1 MTRPL
6 QRLWAAFRQWRLRP
20 RPRGSTRRLGRLAEQ
35 AAARWLRRRG
45 YRIVERNLRLPGG
58 EIDLL
63 ACREGWLVV
72 VEVRSRKQGSA
83 VSPRETLTAKKKR
96 RLRRLAEQVHKRP
109 RWRRLS
115 LRIDLVEVETDTR
128 DRVVSIQ
135 ALEAVC

>member
-1 MTRPL
+1 MMRPL
-6 QRLWAAFRQWRLRP
+6 HRIWAGLRQRWFRARP
-20 RPRGSTRRLGRLAEQ
+20 SGSTRRLGRLAED

-45 YRIVERNLRLPGG
+45 YRILERNLRLPGG
-58 EIDLL
+58 EIDFL
-63 ACREGWLVV
+63 AFRAGWLVV
-72 VEVRSRKQGSA
+72 IEVRSRKQGSA

-115 LRIDLVEVETDTR
+115 LRIDLVEVETDAR

-135 ALEAVC
+135 AIEGFC